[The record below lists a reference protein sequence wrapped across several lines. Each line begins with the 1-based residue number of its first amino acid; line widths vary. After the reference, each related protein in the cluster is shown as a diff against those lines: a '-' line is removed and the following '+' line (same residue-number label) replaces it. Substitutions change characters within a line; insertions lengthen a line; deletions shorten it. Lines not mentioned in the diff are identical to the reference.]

1 MSQQRIAGT
10 LATACSSHSIVFWHR
25 TGLLLAF
32 VLPLLLL
39 PLLLMLAACAPGA
52 RRMDLETAQALA
64 APARLD
70 ARLRRSGQF
79 VLTTRERIEQ
89 PGSDVTIYIEGDGFA
104 WATRTLP
111 SNDPTPDN
119 PVALALA
126 ALDPAPNVAWIARP
140 CQYTPRTE
148 NPLCALYYWT
158 HGRLA
163 PEVVQSVDAAV
174 TAIKVAAR
182 APRVHLVG
190 YSGGGGLAVL
200 VAATRTDVASIRT
213 LAGNLE
219 IEAFTRLHGVSAMTG
234 SLNPAAHAKAVE
246 HIPQQHW
253 VGAADAVVPVAIS
266 RAYLAAMTSQNCAR
280 VTVLPGVSH
289 YDGWPAVWRTLVP
302 TLPACIPVS
311 PRSPTIP

>member
-1 MSQQRIAGT
+1 MSQQPIDRA
-10 LATACSSHSIVFWHR
+10 LAKACSRNSIVLRRR

-32 VLPLLLL
+32 VLPLLHL
-39 PLLLMLAACAPGA
+39 LAACAPGA
-52 RRMDLETAQALA
+52 RRVDIETAQTLA
-64 APARLD
+64 APARLEE
-70 ARLRRSGQF
+70 RLRRSGQF
-79 VLTTRERIEQ
+79 VLTTRERIDRQ
-89 PGSDVTIYIEGDGFA
+89 GADITIYIEGDGFA

-148 NPLCALYYWT
+148 NPACAEYFWT

-163 PEVVQSVDAAV
+163 PEVIRSIDDAV
-174 TAIKVAAR
+174 TAIKESAR

-190 YSGGGGLAVL
+190 YSGGGGAAVL
-200 VAATRTDVASIRT
+200 VAARRSDVGSIRT

-219 IEAFTRLHGVSAMTG
+219 IDAFTRLHKVSPMTG
-234 SLNPAAHAKAVE
+234 SLNPGAAAKTVE
-246 HIPQQHW
+246 RVPQQHW
-253 VGAADAVVPVAIS
+253 VGGADTIVPVAIS
-266 RAYLAAMTSQNCAR
+266 RAYLAAMTRQHCAR

-289 YDGWPAVWRTLVP
+289 YDGWPAAWRTLVP
-302 TLPACIPVS
+302 TLPACE
-311 PRSPTIP
+311 PTPAAK